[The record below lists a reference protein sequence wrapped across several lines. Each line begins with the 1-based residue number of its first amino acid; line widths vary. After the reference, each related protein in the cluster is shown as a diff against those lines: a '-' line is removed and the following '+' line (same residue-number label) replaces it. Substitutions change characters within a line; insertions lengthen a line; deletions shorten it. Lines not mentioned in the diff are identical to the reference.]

1 MYIIKI
7 LLNHKNLYSVD
18 LSQLT
23 EFHADEN
30 EAARDKMYSLYNDKH
45 CIKVLEQVFF
55 PLKVIFG
62 KLFYQMNISC

>member
-1 MYIIKI
+1 M
-7 LLNHKNLYSVD
+7 D

-30 EAARDKMYSLYNDKH
+30 EDARDQMYSLYNDKH